1 MKSSTLLIALLMFI
15 MGVLAARFLFQT
27 SESSSSNSRI
37 GQILQSQAEV
47 ITAEAT
53 KSDFRGPVIEDGIGD
68 DFTLSQGFKQVSLS
82 DFRGKAVVIY
92 FGYTS
97 CPDVCPTT
105 LGVISGGLKSLTAEE
120 MAQVQPIFIS
130 LDPARDKRENGEPLM
145 AYARHYHPSFIG
157 LTGNSEDIRKVA
169 TRYRTFF
176 NTIETTSYLGY
187 LIHHTSKTY
196 VISKDGQYVQVLP
209 HDMSKDKLTD
219 AIRQALE

>member
-1 MKSSTLLIALLMFI
+1 MKISTPLIALLTF
-15 MGVLAARFLFQT
+15 GLGLFAAKFLF
-27 SESSSSNSRI
+27 SAPSAESPTSRI

-53 KSDFRGPVIEDGIGD
+53 KSDFRGPVMEQGIGS
-68 DFTLSQGFKQVSLS
+68 DFTLSQGHKQVSLS

-105 LGVISGGLKSLTAEE
+105 LGVISGGLKSLQADE

-130 LDPARDKRENGEPLM
+130 LDPERDKIDNGVPLM
-145 AYARHYHPSFIG
+145 AYAQHYHPSFIG
-157 LTGNSEDIRKVA
+157 LTGASEDIRKVA

-176 NTIETTSYLGY
+176 NTLETTSYLGY

-196 VISKDGQYVQVLP
+196 IISKDGKSVQVLP
-209 HDMSKDKLTD
+209 HDMTKESLAA
-219 AIRQALE
+219 AIRQAL